1 MRLLPHWVLTDLN
14 PAFYDTESGSAIQ
27 QTAKVYAA
35 MNELI
40 KEYNGFVDE
49 INKRIT
55 EFENGIIKSESD
67 FKNCIIKTANNYI
80 NSLDIKI
87 DKQNLTISEA
97 IARQDNTIAE
107 AVAYMKDNITA
118 TTTNI
123 VNAAI
128 SAGTITI
135 TETYDETTESLN
147 IIVSGEV

>member
-14 PAFYDTESGSAIQ
+14 PAFYDTESGSVIE

-40 KEYNGFVDE
+40 KEYNSFVDE

-55 EFENGIIKSESD
+55 EFENGIIKSETD
-67 FKNCIIKTANNYI
+67 FKNCIIKAVNNYI

-87 DKQNLTISEA
+87 DEQNLTISEA
-97 IARQDNTIAE
+97 IARQDNTISQ
-107 AVAYMKDNITA
+107 AVAYMKDNIKATA
-118 TTTNI
+118 TEV

-128 SAGTITI
+128 IAGTLTLMQ
-135 TETYDETTESLN
+135 TYDETTESLN
-147 IIVSGEV
+147 LIVTGEV